1 MNSEL
6 QEIKELFEQIDQRI
20 KALEEKCKEEEEW
33 PIHGE
38 IYWAINDK
46 GETTAHYWTDDD
58 YDKTM
63 LNNNALFKTGEE
75 AEFEAGRLKVL
86 RELEK
91 MGRPFKTWDLNW
103 SVMLDDSEDIF
114 FSCSDCDRRVY
125 GNYYFDTEEKLKE
138 AVEKIGED
146 RVKKYLFNVED

>member
-1 MNSEL
+1 MTNEL

-20 KALEEKCKEEEEW
+20 KALEEKCKEDEEW
-33 PIHGE
+33 PKDGDLYSVISTRGKAFEHIWQEDFFDHDVFDVGN
-38 IYWAINDK
+38 I
-46 GETTAHYWTDDD
+46 
-58 YDKTM
+58 
-63 LNNNALFKTGEE
+63 FKTKEE
-75 AEFEAGRLKVL
+75 AEFEVERLKVL

-91 MGRPFKTWDLNW
+91 MGSPFKTGDLNW

-146 RVKKYLFNVED
+146 RIKKYLFGVE